1 MELFSIRIQRTFQ
14 LVSTGKSKRAER
26 SIGFSPLIPAKQVHT
41 GGNPFFISVTDIHTV
56 SFGNNLLYLLAGYIL
71 L

>member
-1 MELFSIRIQRTFQ
+1 MTQFKLQPR
-14 LVSTGKSKRAER
+14 
-26 SIGFSPLIPAKQVHT
+26 FSPLIPAKQVHT